1 MTFHLMFRNLSGLHC
16 CLFVKVLLLLSS
28 NLFILA
34 QVVCFVNNF
43 FELFAS
49 SFWFLVELSFVQ
61 SPLVFYQTL
70 LCLSI
75 PFWRFFILF
84 SNRCTLCQAYVLLT
98 IYHSSTSLLQAT
110 LVSYQTFH
118 RLSTPFFK
126 KFRFFSA
133 VLSPTQITLRFQ
145 SPSLKHRLSLFP
157 PVCRAL
163 VYNTKS
169 RCICQQLFTKILF
182 FYNLLH
188 FIVFI
193 VF

>member
-1 MTFHLMFRNLSGLHC
+1 MFSEFLPDEMTFHLMFRNLSGLHC
-16 CLFVKVLLLLSS
+16 CLFVKVLLPLSS

-43 FELFAS
+43 LNFFKS
-49 SFWFLVELSFVQ
+49 FLVSCRTFVRAIAFGILSNSFLFVNTF
-61 SPLVFYQTL
+61 LK
-70 LCLSI
+70 I
-75 PFWRFFILF
+75 FILF

-169 RCICQQLFTKILF
+169 CCICQQLFT
-182 FYNLLH
+182 
-188 FIVFI
+188 
-193 VF
+193 

>member
-1 MTFHLMFRNLSGLHC
+1 MVSCRTFVRAIAFGILSNSFLFVNTFLKIFYLVFKPLYTLSGLCFTHN
-16 CLFVKVLLLLSS
+16 LSFFSIALASDFGILS
-28 NLFILA
+28 NIPS
-34 QVVCFVNNF
+34 FVNTF
-43 FELFAS
+43 FQEI
-49 SFWFLVELSFVQ
+49 
-61 SPLVFYQTL
+61 
-70 LCLSI
+70 SI
-75 PFWRFFILF
+75 
-84 SNRCTLCQAYVLLT
+84 
-98 IYHSSTSLLQAT
+98 
-110 LVSYQTFH
+110 
-118 RLSTPFFK
+118 
-126 KFRFFSA
+126 FSA

-169 RCICQQLFTKILF
+169 CCICQQLFTKILF